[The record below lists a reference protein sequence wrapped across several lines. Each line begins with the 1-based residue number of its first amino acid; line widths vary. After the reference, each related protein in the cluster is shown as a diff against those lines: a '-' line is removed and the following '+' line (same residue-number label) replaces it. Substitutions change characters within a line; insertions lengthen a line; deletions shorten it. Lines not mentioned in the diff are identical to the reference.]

1 MKNKIQILLTIIISL
16 ILATSCKTDK
26 MNKKLTKMHL
36 VEAQKPTLE
45 KKPKKMEIHGDV
57 RVDDYYWL
65 NEKENPKVIDYLNDE
80 NDYYDKVTKHTNK
93 FQEDLFEEMKGK
105 IKEEDSSVPYK
116 SNKYYYITKYV
127 KDGQYPVYH
136 RVKDE
141 ENAKESILF
150 DVNEMAKG
158 YDYFS
163 LNSFSVSPNNKLVTY
178 GIDTVSRRQY
188 DIRIKNIKTGK
199 VYPEIIKNTTG
210 SATWAN
216 DNKTLFYTHKDPETL
231 RSTRI
236 MKHVLGTDVKDDI
249 VVYEEKDDTFYTS
262 VGKTKSKEYIV
273 ISSSSTLTSEA
284 RILKADNPN
293 GEFTVFQKRKRGLEY
308 HILHYKNDFYILTNI
323 DKAANFKIMKTAISK
338 TNLENWKEVIPH
350 RKETLVED
358 FSVFKDYLVIE
369 ERTNGLNEIRIKRWD
384 NTADYYLP
392 FDEETY
398 SASVSYNPEFETN
411 IIRYSY
417 TSFTTPSSVIDFN
430 MDDKSK
436 EIKKEQEV
444 LGGNFNKNNYKSE
457 RIWATARDGKKVPI
471 SLVYRKDTKLNKD
484 TPLLL
489 YSYGSYGYTLDDRFS
504 TVRLSMLDRGFVYA
518 VAHIRGSQYLG
529 RNWYEDGKLFN
540 KMNTFN
546 DFIDSAKFLIDKN
559 YTSPKHLYAEGGSAG
574 GLLMGAIVNMNAE
587 LFNGVIAAVPFV
599 DVMTT
604 MLDDTIP
611 LTTSEYDEWGNPN
624 NKDSYQY
631 MLSYS
636 PYDNVV
642 KKDYPNMLVTTGLHD
657 SQVQY
662 FEPAKWVAKLRELKT
677 DDNILLLHT
686 DMKVGHGGA
695 SGRFDSLKDVARDY
709 SFLFDLEGI
718 YE

>member
-1 MKNKIQILLTIIISL
+1 
-16 ILATSCKTDK
+16 
-26 MNKKLTKMHL
+26 MHL

-150 DVNEMAKG
+150 DVNEMAKD

-163 LNSFSVSPNNKLVTY
+163 LNSFSVSPNNELVTY

-457 RIWATARDGKKVPI
+457 RKC
-471 SLVYRKDTKLNKD
+471 
-484 TPLLL
+484 
-489 YSYGSYGYTLDDRFS
+489 
-504 TVRLSMLDRGFVYA
+504 
-518 VAHIRGSQYLG
+518 
-529 RNWYEDGKLFN
+529 
-540 KMNTFN
+540 
-546 DFIDSAKFLIDKN
+546 
-559 YTSPKHLYAEGGSAG
+559 
-574 GLLMGAIVNMNAE
+574 
-587 LFNGVIAAVPFV
+587 
-599 DVMTT
+599 
-604 MLDDTIP
+604 
-611 LTTSEYDEWGNPN
+611 
-624 NKDSYQY
+624 
-631 MLSYS
+631 
-636 PYDNVV
+636 
-642 KKDYPNMLVTTGLHD
+642 
-657 SQVQY
+657 
-662 FEPAKWVAKLRELKT
+662 
-677 DDNILLLHT
+677 
-686 DMKVGHGGA
+686 
-695 SGRFDSLKDVARDY
+695 
-709 SFLFDLEGI
+709 
-718 YE
+718 